1 MILHWE
7 YSELNNMLTNE
18 PTKENVL
25 DAHERIIKQIHR
37 TPILTSSTLNSIFG
51 CELYFKCENFQK
63 VGAFKFRGAS
73 NAVLSLSDKELLSG
87 VATHSS
93 GNHAAALALAAKM
106 KNIPSYIVM
115 PKTAPQIK
123 KNAVQGYD
131 AKIIFCESTLQ
142 AREEALKKVVEETGA
157 TFIHPYDNYT
167 IIAGQATCAKEIY
180 DELNNL
186 DFIIAP
192 VGGGGLLSGTCL
204 STKYFSSETKVI
216 GAEPKGAD
224 DAFRS
229 IRDGKIYPSINPETI
244 CDGLLTNLS
253 DKTFSILRNN
263 VNEVLTAEEEF
274 IINAM
279 RMIWERMKIIVEPS
293 SAVTLAV
300 ISENKEKFSGKK
312 VALILSGGNVDLE
325 KLPWK
330 N

>member
-1 MILHWE
+1 
-7 YSELNNMLTNE
+7 MLTNE
-18 PTKENVL
+18 PTKQNIL
-25 DAHERIIKQIHR
+25 DAHERIVKQIRR
-37 TPILTSSTLNSIFG
+37 TPILTSSSLNSIFG

-73 NAVLSLSDKELLSG
+73 NAVLSLSYKELQSG

-106 KNIPSYIVM
+106 KNM

-123 KNAVQGYD
+123 KNAVQSYG
-131 AKIIFCESTLQ
+131 AKIIFCEPTLQ
-142 AREEALKKVVEETGA
+142 VREEMLNKVVAETGA
-157 TFIHPYDNYT
+157 TFIHPYDNYS

-180 DELNNL
+180 DDLNDL

-192 VGGGGLLSGTCL
+192 VGGGGLLSGSCL
-204 STKYFSSETKVI
+204 STNYFSSKTKVI
-216 GAEPKGAD
+216 GAEPKEVD

-229 IRDGKIYPSINPETI
+229 IRDGKIYPSVNPKTI
-244 CDGLLTNLS
+244 CDGLLTQLS
-253 DKTFSILRNN
+253 EKTFSILKNN
-263 VNEVLTAEEEF
+263 VTEVLTAEEDS

-279 RMIWERMKIIVEPS
+279 RMIWERMKIIIEPS

-300 ISENKEKFSGKK
+300 IMENKGRFAGKK

-325 KLPWK
+325 KLPWL
-330 N
+330 